1 MFNVSNTLIL
11 LSAFPLKTLMIIQVI
26 VEKNVGAVESEDWE
40 LSQQKGKADD
50 DSIYYYRRELLFRR
64 NYYLITYIHELYL

>member
-1 MFNVSNTLIL
+1 MFDISNTLIL

-50 DSIYYYRRELLFRR
+50 DSIYYQSELLFRR
-64 NYYLITYIHELYL
+64 NYYLITYSHELYL